1 MTIIMMQTSF
11 ITLISKNEINSTN
24 MERVDVS
31 ILTPTYN
38 RGYLLLRLYKS
49 ILKQSYR
56 NFEWLIVD
64 DGSTDDTR
72 KVVEQKILNDVER
85 NGVTIRYIYK
95 DNGGKHTA
103 VNRGVHFANGELVFI
118 ADSDDVLPDNA
129 IETVVNE
136 WMGIKDKSV
145 FAGICGLDAS
155 FDGKVIGSGL
165 PAETIDSTSIDVRF
179 NKKVTGDMKEVFL
192 KSVLQEFP
200 FPEIEGERF
209 CPEVLVW
216 NRIAT
221 KYKLRY
227 INKVIYLVEYQPS
240 GITSAITQV
249 RMKSPIAA
257 TITYAEMLHYDISWA
272 AKIKSA
278 INYYR
283 FKACIIKSSK
293 KMVSIPHVSIIWSV
307 CKPLGWLMYRKDL
320 KLLGCKCD

>member
-118 ADSDDVLPDNA
+118 ADSDDVRPDNA

-136 WMGIKDKSV
+136 
-145 FAGICGLDAS
+145 
-155 FDGKVIGSGL
+155 
-165 PAETIDSTSIDVRF
+165 
-179 NKKVTGDMKEVFL
+179 
-192 KSVLQEFP
+192 
-200 FPEIEGERF
+200 
-209 CPEVLVW
+209 
-216 NRIAT
+216 
-221 KYKLRY
+221 
-227 INKVIYLVEYQPS
+227 
-240 GITSAITQV
+240 
-249 RMKSPIAA
+249 
-257 TITYAEMLHYDISWA
+257 
-272 AKIKSA
+272 
-278 INYYR
+278 
-283 FKACIIKSSK
+283 
-293 KMVSIPHVSIIWSV
+293 
-307 CKPLGWLMYRKDL
+307 
-320 KLLGCKCD
+320 

>member
-1 MTIIMMQTSF
+1 MESF
-11 ITLISKNEINSTN
+11 CISVITPTHNRGKLLWRLYESISKQ
-24 MERVDVS
+24 
-31 ILTPTYN
+31 TY
-38 RGYLLLRLYKS
+38 RD
-49 ILKQSYR
+49 
-56 NFEWLIVD
+56 FEWLIVD

-72 KVVEQKILNDVER
+72 RVIEEQILKDANNKHLKV
-85 NGVTIRYIYK
+85 RYVYK
-95 DNGGKHTA
+95 NNGGKHTA
-103 VNRGVHFANGELVFI
+103 VNKGVRLANGELIFI
-118 ADSDDVLPDNA
+118 ADSDDMLPDNA

-136 WMGIKDKSV
+136 WMGIKDKSD

-227 INKVIYLVEYQPS
+227 INKVIYLAEYQS
-240 GITSAITQV
+240 GGITSAITQV

-257 TITYAEMLHYDISWA
+257 TITYAEMLHNDIAWA
-272 AKIKSA
+272 AKIRSA

-283 FKACIIKSSK
+283 FKACINKSSK
-293 KMVSIPHVSIIWSV
+293 KMVSIPHMSIIWSV
-307 CKPLGWLMYRKDL
+307 CKPFGWLMHKKDL
-320 KLLGCKCD
+320 KSLGSKCD